1 MRFEVLDSWR
11 GVCALMV
18 AAMHFEALHHAWGL
32 SLLRHGYLFV
42 DFFFVLS
49 GFVITHAYGDKLGTG
64 TDAARYVIRRFG
76 RLWPLHAT
84 IIVAYIGIE
93 LVKLVL
99 SNGLG
104 IQAGQPAFMVGGR
117 NDPTTL
123 PSQFLLLQG
132 LGLHDGLTWNMPS
145 WSISAEFWTYI
156 VFAVVSL
163 AVPSMRTAALVVL
176 GLIGLAIVARFS
188 PDAMFA
194 TYDYGFPRAVAGFA
208 AGHLAY
214 QVWRGGYR
222 VPAQLIPW
230 LEVFAVLG
238 VGLFVMVAG
247 VTPLS
252 LAAPL
257 VFGLVVYLF
266 SLEGG
271 PVSRLLSLKPFTL
284 LGLWSYAIYMTHD
297 LVMHVMGLSASVVA
311 RRMGFEPWRVVEHH
325 GITSRVLAFDGAT
338 WVLDIL
344 LILYLAVVLVLS
356 ALSYR
361 YIEDPA
367 RRAFNRIADGLGRVR
382 AA

>member
-18 AAMHFEALHHAWGL
+18 ATMHFEALHHAWGL

-49 GFVITHAYGDKLGTG
+49 GFVITHAYGDKLATG
-64 TDAARYVIRRFG
+64 ADAVRYVIRRFG
-76 RLWPLHAT
+76 RLWPLHVTLLA
-84 IIVAYIGIE
+84 AYIGLE
-93 LVKLVL
+93 CFKLVL
-99 SNGLG
+99 NHGLG
-104 IQAGQPAFMVGGR
+104 LQAGQPAFMVGGR
-117 NDPTTL
+117 NDPMTL
-123 PSQFLLLQG
+123 PSQVLLLQG

-156 VFAVVSL
+156 VFAAVSL
-163 AVPSMRTAALVVL
+163 AVPSLRTIALVAL
-176 GLIGLAIVARFS
+176 GVIGLAIVARYS

-208 AGHLAY
+208 AGHVAY
-214 QVWRGGYR
+214 EFWRGGYR
-222 VPAQLIPW
+222 LPAHLIPW
-230 LEVFAVLG
+230 LEVAAVIG
-238 VGLFVMVAG
+238 VGAFVIAAG

-271 PVSRLLSLKPFTL
+271 PVSRLLSMKPFTL

-297 LVMHVMGLSASVVA
+297 FVMHVMGLSVSVVA
-311 RRMGFEPWRVVEHH
+311 RRLGFEPWRVVEHH
-325 GITSRVLAFDGAT
+325 GITSRVLSFDQAT
-338 WVLDIL
+338 WALDIL
-344 LILYLAVVLVLS
+344 LIIYLAVVLALS

-361 YIEDPA
+361 VIEDPA
-367 RRAFNRIADGLGRVR
+367 RRAFNRIADGFGRVR
-382 AA
+382 TA